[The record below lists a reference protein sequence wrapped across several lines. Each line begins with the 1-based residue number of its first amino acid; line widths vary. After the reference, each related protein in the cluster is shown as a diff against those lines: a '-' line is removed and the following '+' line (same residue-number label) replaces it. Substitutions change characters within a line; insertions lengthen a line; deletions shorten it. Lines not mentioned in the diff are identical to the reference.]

1 MKVIVLGASGFIG
14 RSLFQYFLS
23 HSYVTEGWIRR
34 NKEKTCEKEFKYF
47 DIDSIIDLESLLKAD
62 VIINAVGA
70 GVQSKQNVSLENIYL
85 ANLTFPIRLID
96 FLAHRNYNGR
106 LITIGSYF
114 EIGDEINYTKYTE
127 EQVIKAFNK
136 VPNHYCA
143 SKRMFTNFVY
153 SYKTKLQHVHLI
165 LPTVYGPAED
175 SNRLI
180 PYLLNK
186 LLKQKRPSLSS
197 GQQVRQYLFV
207 GDLCESVAAI
217 VRCFYE
223 LRQPFLNIPSAE
235 TLTVLQLA
243 KMVYDYLNLP
253 LEQSI
258 MGSSSMRDESMKY
271 LILDTT
277 TYEQLGLP
285 PPRYSLKQ
293 IIPTYNQ

>member
-14 RSLFQYFLS
+14 HSLFQYFLS
-23 HSYVTEGWIRR
+23 HNYITEGWVRR
-34 NKEKTCEKEFKYF
+34 NEEKTREKEFKYF
-47 DIDSIIDLESLLKAD
+47 DIESIIDLESLLKAD

-70 GVQSKQNVSLENIYL
+70 GVQSKQNVSLENVYL
-85 ANLTFPIRLID
+85 ANLTFPIRLLD

-114 EIGDEINYTKYTE
+114 EIGDEVNFVKYTE
-127 EQVIKAFNK
+127 DQVIKAFNK

-143 SKRMFTNFVY
+143 SKRLFTNFVH
-153 SYKTKLQHVHLI
+153 SYKTKLQHAHLI

-175 SNRLI
+175 ANRLI
-180 PYLLNK
+180 PYLLNT
-186 LLKQKRPSLSS
+186 LLKQERPSLSS

-207 GDLCESVAAI
+207 GDLCESIAAI
-217 VRCFYE
+217 IRCFSE
-223 LRQPFLNIPSAE
+223 LRQPFLNIPSSE
-235 TLTVLQLA
+235 TLTVLQLS
-243 KMVYDYLNLP
+243 KMVYDYLSLTF
-253 LEQSI
+253 EQSI
-258 MGSSSMRDESMKY
+258 LGSSTMRDESMKY

-285 PPRYSLKQ
+285 LPRYSLKQ